1 MVYDVIV
8 LGTGPAGL
16 SAAVYCKRYDL
27 NLIVI
32 GKEAGAISEADEVD
46 NYLGFVHISG
56 MEMINKFV
64 EHAEELGVEI
74 HREEII
80 KIVKQGDNFIVDT
93 DHGSY
98 ESRSLIYALGGTKRK
113 LGLPEEKNF
122 VGRGVSYCATCD
134 GAFFRNKTAAV
145 TGGSD
150 SAAMAALLL
159 SRFAKQVFI
168 VYRRNKLRAFPVLV
182 KKIENTENIKTI
194 FNSVI
199 NEIKGK
205 KLVEK
210 IIIENTKTGE
220 KSELE
225 LNGIFVEFG
234 HVPNSDFAKNV
245 GVETVENGRIKVKE
259 DMSTNVRGFFAAG
272 DVTTG
277 GNDFDQ
283 AVTAAAEGS
292 VAAASVYKLIS
303 EVG

>member
-1 MVYDVIV
+1 MIYDVII
-8 LGTGPAGL
+8 LGAGPAGL
-16 SAAVYCKRYDL
+16 SAAVYGKRYDL

-56 MEMINKFV
+56 MDITKKFTD
-64 EHAEELGVEI
+64 HAEELGVEI

-80 KIVKQGDNFIVDT
+80 KIGRQGDNFIVET
-93 DHGSY
+93 DKGNY
-98 ESRSLIYALGGTKRK
+98 ESRSLVYALGGNKRK
-113 LGLPEEKNF
+113 LGLPEEKDF

-134 GAFFRNKTAAV
+134 GAFFRNKTVAV

-150 SAAMAALLL
+150 SAVMAALLL
-159 SRFAKQVFI
+159 SRFASQVFI
-168 VYRRNKLRAFPVLV
+168 IYRRNKLRAFPVLV

-199 NEIKGK
+199 NEIKGE

-210 IIIENTKTGE
+210 VVIENTKTEE

-234 HVPNSDFAKNV
+234 HVPNSGFAESI
-245 GVETVENGRIKVKE
+245 GVETAEKGRIKVKE
-259 DMSTNVRGFFAAG
+259 DMSTNVKGFFAAG

-277 GNDFDQ
+277 SNVFDQ
-283 AVTAAAEGS
+283 VVTAAAEGS
-292 VAAASVYKLIS
+292 VAAESVYKLIS